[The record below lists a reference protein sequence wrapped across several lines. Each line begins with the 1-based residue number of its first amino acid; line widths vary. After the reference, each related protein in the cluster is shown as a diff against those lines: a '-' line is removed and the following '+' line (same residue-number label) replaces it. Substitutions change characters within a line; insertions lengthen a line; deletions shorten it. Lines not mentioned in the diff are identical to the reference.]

1 MTNLPIAASA
11 PTPTTV
17 KRAQANALQ
26 QNAGLP
32 GAAPAEENSFRDALV
47 QMMGKGL
54 GNAFSAAGDAAVA
67 SSKAD
72 SSRGTVAQT
81 DPALDAAAQPDALAL
96 PQWFVSALAPAA
108 TGPVGLSTVLESA
121 KTALDPQTG
130 EDTPAAL
137 DASALT
143 DALALT
149 NGLALPMP
157 PALALA
163 PAAGPAPDASTLPLP
178 QGLASALIPAAT
190 RPVGL
195 STVLAN
201 SKTALDPQTAADTT
215 AVLDANA
222 LPASALPASALPA
235 SALPAGPALPHLG
248 PKTAAANALSALAPE
263 APKEVLA
270 APVFETAS
278 SRTEAP
284 LAFSIAA
291 QATET
296 GSSAPTRGVPEP
308 SASVQTRVGERAWD
322 QAVGEKLVWMVNQK
336 HQVAQLHLNPPEL
349 GPLKISISLDQNQAS
364 AQFFSAHASVRE
376 ALETAMPRLRE
387 MLADSGITL
396 GNASVGAEAFRE
408 PAQQQPRA
416 HVAPVGTLIADSG
429 MVSSGERLLRP
440 MLGLVDTFA

>member
-47 QMMGKGL
+47 QMLGKGL
-54 GNAFSAAGDAAVA
+54 GKPFSAAGDAAVA

-72 SSRGTVAQT
+72 SSRGTVVQT
-81 DPALDAAAQPDALAL
+81 EPALDAAAQPDALAL

-108 TGPVGLSTVLESA
+108 TGPVGLSTVLASA

-143 DALALT
+143 DALALPQ
-149 NGLALPMP
+149 GLASV
-157 PALALA
+157 LA
-163 PAAGPAPDASTLPLP
+163 PAAIPRQDASALPLP
-178 QGLASALIPAAT
+178 QGFASTLAPAVT
-190 RPVGL
+190 RPVGM
-195 STVLAN
+195 STVLA
-201 SKTALDPQTAADTT
+201 SAKTALDPQTAADTT

-396 GNASVGAEAFRE
+396 GNASVGTEAFRE
-408 PAQQQPRA
+408 PTQQQPRA
-416 HVAPVGTLIADSG
+416 HVAQPGVVAVDSG

>member
-1 MTNLPIAASA
+1 MTNFPIAASA
-11 PTPTTV
+11 PAPAASR
-17 KRAQANALQ
+17 RAQANALQ

-108 TGPVGLSTVLESA
+108 TGPVGLSTVLASA
-121 KTALDPQTG
+121 KTALDPQTAA
-130 EDTPAAL
+130 DTTAVL

-163 PAAGPAPDASTLPLP
+163 LAPAAGPAPDASALPLP

-195 STVLAN
+195 STAMTS
-201 SKTALDPQTAADTT
+201 SKAALDPQTSADT
-215 AVLDANA
+215 APVLDANA
-222 LPASALPASALPA
+222 LPAST
-235 SALPAGPALPHLG
+235 LPAGPALPHLG

-284 LAFSIAA
+284 VAFSIAA

-296 GSSAPTRGVPEP
+296 GSSTPTRGVPEP
-308 SASVQTRVGERAWD
+308 SAAVQTRVGERAWD

-396 GNASVGAEAFRE
+396 GNASVGTEAFRE
-408 PAQQQPRA
+408 PAQQQPRT
-416 HVAPVGTLIADSG
+416 HVAQAGVVAADSG
-429 MVSSGERLLRP
+429 TVASGERLLRP

>member
-96 PQWFVSALAPAA
+96 PQWFASALAPAA
-108 TGPVGLSTVLESA
+108 TGPVGLSTVLASA
-121 KTALDPQTG
+121 KTALDPKTG

-137 DASALT
+137 DASAVT

-149 NGLALPMP
+149 NGLALTMP
-157 PALALA
+157 PALALALA

-201 SKTALDPQTAADTT
+201 SKTALDPQTAADT
-215 AVLDANA
+215 APVLDANA
-222 LPASALPASALPA
+222 LPASALPA
-235 SALPAGPALPHLG
+235 GPVSPHLG
-248 PKTAAANALSALAPE
+248 PKTAAANALSACP
-263 APKEVLA
+263 
-270 APVFETAS
+270 
-278 SRTEAP
+278 
-284 LAFSIAA
+284 
-291 QATET
+291 
-296 GSSAPTRGVPEP
+296 
-308 SASVQTRVGERAWD
+308 
-322 QAVGEKLVWMVNQK
+322 
-336 HQVAQLHLNPPEL
+336 
-349 GPLKISISLDQNQAS
+349 
-364 AQFFSAHASVRE
+364 
-376 ALETAMPRLRE
+376 
-387 MLADSGITL
+387 
-396 GNASVGAEAFRE
+396 
-408 PAQQQPRA
+408 
-416 HVAPVGTLIADSG
+416 
-429 MVSSGERLLRP
+429 
-440 MLGLVDTFA
+440 

>member
-1 MTNLPIAASA
+1 MTNLPIAAPVPA
-11 PTPTTV
+11 PTAV
-17 KRAQANALQ
+17 KRAPANALQ

-32 GAAPAEENSFRDALV
+32 GAAQTDESSFHDALL
-47 QMMGKGL
+47 QMLGKGL
-54 GNAFSAAGDAAVA
+54 GNAFSAAGTAAVA

-72 SSRGTVAQT
+72 SSRKTEVET
-81 DPALDAAAQPDALAL
+81 DP
-96 PQWFVSALAPAA
+96 V
-108 TGPVGLSTVLESA
+108 
-121 KTALDPQTG
+121 
-130 EDTPAAL
+130 L

-143 DALALT
+143 DALAL
-149 NGLALPMP
+149 
-157 PALALA
+157 
-163 PAAGPAPDASTLPLP
+163 P
-178 QGLASALIPAAT
+178 QWFASALAPAAT

-195 STVLAN
+195 STVLA
-201 SKTALDPQTAADTT
+201 SAKAALDPQTGADTTPVLDSIGLTDALALPQGLASVLAPAAIPTQDASALPLPQGFASTLAPAVTRPVGMSTVLASAKTALDPQTAADTT

-291 QATET
+291 QGTET

-396 GNASVGAEAFRE
+396 GNASVGTEAFRE
-408 PAQQQPRA
+408 PTQQQPRA
-416 HVAPVGTLIADSG
+416 HVAQPGVVAVDSG

>member
-1 MTNLPIAASA
+1 MTNLPIAAPVPA
-11 PTPTTV
+11 PTAV
-17 KRAQANALQ
+17 KRAPANALQ

-32 GAAPAEENSFRDALV
+32 GAAQTDESSFHDALL
-47 QMMGKGL
+47 QMLGKGL
-54 GNAFSAAGDAAVA
+54 GNAFSAAGTAAVA

-72 SSRGTVAQT
+72 SSRKTEVET
-81 DPALDAAAQPDALAL
+81 DP
-96 PQWFVSALAPAA
+96 V
-108 TGPVGLSTVLESA
+108 
-121 KTALDPQTG
+121 
-130 EDTPAAL
+130 L

-143 DALALT
+143 DALAL
-149 NGLALPMP
+149 
-157 PALALA
+157 
-163 PAAGPAPDASTLPLP
+163 P
-178 QGLASALIPAAT
+178 QWFASALAPAAT

-195 STVLAN
+195 STVLA
-201 SKTALDPQTAADTT
+201 SAKAALDPQTGADTTPVLDSIGLTDALALPQGLASVLAPAAIPTQDASALPLPQGFASTLAPAVTRPVGMSTVLASAKTALDPQTAADTT

-284 LAFSIAA
+284 VAFSIAA

-396 GNASVGAEAFRE
+396 GNASVGTEAFRE
-408 PAQQQPRA
+408 PTQQQPRA
-416 HVAPVGTLIADSG
+416 HVAQPGVVAVDSG